1 MELPADLTL
10 YIGKDSVPFMNI
22 VDKNFNGTLDWNSLV
37 RKIFEDRAFISTS
50 VVTPFNGDV
59 R

>member
-37 RKIFEDRAFISTS
+37 RKFLKIELLL
-50 VVTPFNGDV
+50 VLQLV
-59 R
+59 RLLVMT